1 MFVAEGAVNQ
11 LKGKRR
17 EDFFDKY
24 IKNLVDEAR
33 RLGISKD
40 EIITLLERGYVK

>member
-1 MFVAEGAVNQ
+1 MFVADGAVKK

-17 EDFFDKY
+17 DEFFDNY
-24 IKNLVDEAR
+24 IKNLIEEAA